1 MRAVSVPT
9 DLETVPDDEDDEG
22 KDTPEKDFS
31 RPRTATGRTLSY
43 TKSNGEFDEA
53 ESVGGSGRRRPA
65 SVQIYGSNVGNTT
78 FGQDGGREE
87 ALAKLMGQ
95 SGSQRQRTASP
106 GSTMSRRNSL
116 MKPGV
121 SYRVRPKR
129 VSMTST
135 GRVSVASARS
145 DGTGIFDPP
154 ALVKHDRYT
163 SSSTDGELI
172 TPLPSMDKI
181 DKAIGAEEILHAS
194 LSGGEDDDCEKD
206 GETADDRR
214 AADKRMSTI
223 STTTVTFGQ

>member
-9 DLETVPDDEDDEG
+9 DLETVPDNEDDETDRESP
-22 KDTPEKDFS
+22 KKDFI

-43 TKSNGEFDEA
+43 TKSNGELDEA

-65 SVQIYGSNVGNTT
+65 SVQIYGSNRSNIGDTT

-87 ALAKLMGQ
+87 ALAKLMGRQ
-95 SGSQRQRTASP
+95 EGSASP
-106 GSTMSRRNSL
+106 GSTTSRRNSL

-129 VSMTST
+129 ISMTST

-154 ALVKHDRYT
+154 ALVTHDRYT
-163 SSSTDGELI
+163 SSSTEGELI

-181 DKAIGAEEILHAS
+181 DTTARAEEILIARVS
-194 LSGGEDDDCEKD
+194 IEDDDCEKD
-206 GETADDRR
+206 GETDDDRR
-214 AADKRMSTI
+214 DVDKRMSI
-223 STTTVTFGQ
+223 LSTTTVTFGQ